1 MKVVILAGGKGS
13 RLSELTKKIPKP
25 MVKINNKPIIV
36 HIMDHFVKYGFKDF
50 IVAAGFKSKIIKNF
64 FDKKHKDRKIEVIDT
79 GLNTLTGGRIKRL
92 QKYLNDKNFF
102 LTYGDGVSNVNLKK
116 LLNFHI
122 KKKGIATLTAVR
134 PPARFGAI
142 KIINN
147 KVTVFREKS
156 NLDVGWI
163 NGGFFILEPE
173 IFEFLKT
180 DKTILEEYPLKELGK
195 RRKLFAYKHKSFWQ
209 CMDTIRDKEILER
222 SLKILQKKK

>member
-142 KIINN
+142 KIKNN

-163 NGGFFILEPE
+163 NGGFFIFEPE

-222 SLKILQKKK
+222 NLKILLKKK